1 MVTEISP
8 LLPLPCLWSACR
20 RDAGYLRD
28 AEAVNLVNDVW
39 HAWFDYQSAL
49 QKAFKGPGTIEEQ
62 EAADVLEAVRQ
73 ARLDR
78 HMNLNF
84 FRLVRFRHMDTQAH
98 AHDAHAHAHQRPC
111 ALVPP

>member
-1 MVTEISP
+1 
-8 LLPLPCLWSACR
+8 
-20 RDAGYLRD
+20 LRD

-78 HMNLNF
+78 HLNF
-84 FRLVRFRHMDTQAH
+84 FRMVRFGTWTHRRMHTMHTHTHINDRAH
-98 AHDAHAHAHQRPC
+98 LSLLSSA
-111 ALVPP
+111 